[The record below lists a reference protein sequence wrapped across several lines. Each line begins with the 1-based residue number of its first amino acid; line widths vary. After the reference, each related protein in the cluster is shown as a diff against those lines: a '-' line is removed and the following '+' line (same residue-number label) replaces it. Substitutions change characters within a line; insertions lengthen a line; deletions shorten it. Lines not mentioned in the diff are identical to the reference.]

1 MLRLLGAGLLRR
13 GRGPAPRP
21 LPRTPG
27 IPRRCWRRGW
37 PACRRHRSRS
47 AATAHTQ
54 RNGGRRGRRRRL
66 SGASH
71 APPWLFFAKLIPDT
85 PARLLGTVAQPSGAT
100 VANHL
105 EFPIISGYFLE
116 TRFARMINIRR
127 QATSI
132 FIFTARR
139 ISNRIPHFARSA

>member
-37 PACRRHRSRS
+37 PAYRRHRSRS

-100 VANHL
+100 VANRL
-105 EFPIISGYFLE
+105 AVRARLLFGNSF
-116 TRFARMINIRR
+116 RRMINIRR